1 MPVCYCKSLNKI
13 SWKTQP
19 EENAIEHS
27 KILVTLSLRV
37 KWEETQSLHNINFP
51 IERARKVLVSAFIP
65 IQKYISLYCLLSR
78 CSPWLTEMGRDLLLA
93 TFRFSELWP
102 GLPVSVSTSSAPGTA
117 CSAKC
122 ETRQI
127 SANMIYIIWSERE
140 SEWIMKDCFLFG
152 VLFSCFVFPLTA

>member
-1 MPVCYCKSLNKI
+1 MKPWKTLLFCCIFFDKKNHLQIIVMPVCYCKSLNKI
-13 SWKTQP
+13 SRKTQP

-27 KILVTLSLRV
+27 KILVRSLC
-37 KWEETQSLHNINFP
+37 ELN
-51 IERARKVLVSAFIP
+51 ERKHKVYTILTFQ
-65 IQKYISLYCLLSR
+65 QKEHAKFWSQHSYQYRNTPRYIA
-78 CSPWLTEMGRDLLLA
+78 CSPTEMGRDLLLA

-127 SANMIYIIWSERE
+127 SANINFMQRLRERE
-140 SEWIMKDCFLFG
+140 
-152 VLFSCFVFPLTA
+152 